1 MFDLTSFLLPLT
13 VFWTYYQLTSENME
27 TGTEELVSQLKNVL
41 LDLAAN
47 PYPEVACPPNV
58 PRRAS
63 VAVILRV
70 QPNYAH
76 WPAVHAKPFNSRG
89 HAQRR
94 RSSVASN
101 SGHKLSFKDII
112 DAFFE
117 QDWVRHGDPEILF
130 IKRATRIGDKW
141 NGHVALPGGKRDP
154 EDDDDQVTAMREA
167 MEEVGID
174 LSFSHA
180 IAVGNLPQRVVTT
193 SWGKVPLMVLCP
205 YVYLLTS
212 SEYPAQRLQPTE
224 VASTHWVPLRALMSP
239 ALRTYEYA
247 DVSNRLAK
255 SELGIK
261 RWFLQA
267 MLSKMMFAA
276 IHLVPAESTYCASIS
291 GFVPEGS
298 SPNSSPLGK
307 LKELFVGPE
316 STEST
321 RRPPLL
327 LWGLTLGVISDL
339 LEHIPPHNAL
349 ELWTYPTFTNWDV
362 RFTMWA
368 MSYRFRKQKALEM
381 SSSTQ
386 SNITGIVEDVVDA
399 TEVPKQ
405 DLPSSQSEEAEEPGE
420 VGIAG
425 LGVGRNWGKK
435 GRESMIARGAA
446 VNSMLEGYYPI
457 VRKAVATALVGR
469 IAVVSLL
476 VVFAWN
482 KYKRT

>member
-1 MFDLTSFLLPLT
+1 
-13 VFWTYYQLTSENME
+13 
-27 TGTEELVSQLKNVL
+27 
-41 LDLAAN
+41 
-47 PYPEVACPPNV
+47 
-58 PRRAS
+58 
-63 VAVILRV
+63 
-70 QPNYAH
+70 
-76 WPAVHAKPFNSRG
+76 
-89 HAQRR
+89 
-94 RSSVASN
+94 
-101 SGHKLSFKDII
+101 
-112 DAFFE
+112 
-117 QDWVRHGDPEILF
+117 
-130 IKRATRIGDKW
+130 
-141 NGHVALPGGKRDP
+141 
-154 EDDDDQVTAMREA
+154 
-167 MEEVGID
+167 
-174 LSFSHA
+174 
-180 IAVGNLPQRVVTT
+180 
-193 SWGKVPLMVLCP
+193 MVLCP

-276 IHLVPAESTYCASIS
+276 IHLVPSESTFCSSIP

-298 SPNSSPLGK
+298 PRNSSPLGK
-307 LKELFVGPE
+307 FKEIFAGPE
-316 STEST
+316 TVNLMKK
-321 RRPPLL
+321 PPLL

-381 SSSTQ
+381 SSTSQPSLDSAIGNTVVT
-386 SNITGIVEDVVDA
+386 SELPNKDPLLSVAEDVERV
-399 TEVPKQ
+399 
-405 DLPSSQSEEAEEPGE
+405 EEPGE

-425 LGVGRNWGKK
+425 LGVGRNWGKT

-469 IAVVSLL
+469 ITIVSLIAAY
-476 VVFAWN
+476 AWN
-482 KYKRT
+482 RYKRS

>member
-1 MFDLTSFLLPLT
+1 MA
-13 VFWTYYQLTSENME
+13 E
-27 TGTEELVSQLKNVL
+27 TGTEDLVSHLKNVL
-41 LDLAAN
+41 LELASK
-47 PYPEVACPPNV
+47 PYPEVACPPNL
-58 PRRAS
+58 PKRAS

-70 QPNYAH
+70 QPNYNH
-76 WPAVHAKPFNSRG
+76 WPAVQSDPPR
-89 HAQRR
+89 QRR
-94 RSSVASN
+94 RSSVASQP
-101 SGHKLSFKDII
+101 GRKLSFKNIL

-117 QDWVRHGDPEILF
+117 QDWVKHGDPEMLF

-174 LSFSHA
+174 LSYSHA

-212 SEYPAQRLQPTE
+212 PTPPPQRLQPTE
-224 VASTHWVPLRALMSP
+224 VASTHWVSLRALLSP
-239 ALRTYEYA
+239 ALRTHEYA

-276 IHLVPAESTYCASIS
+276 IRLVPSSSTYCSSIP
-291 GFVPEGS
+291 GFVPEGPAAPS
-298 SPNSSPLGK
+298 TPFGK
-307 LKELFVGPE
+307 IRQLFTG
-316 STEST
+316 SGSGSAHTS
-321 RRPPLL
+321 RQPPLL
-327 LWGLTLGVISDL
+327 LWGLTLGVISDF

-362 RFTMWA
+362 RFTMWVL
-368 MSYRFRKQKALEM
+368 SYGFRKRKAVEM
-381 SSSTQ
+381 SSSGLAKT
-386 SNITGIVEDVVDA
+386 TGIVQDVVEDVEMPKQELLDAENVVAGGVAGDEEGKMGDEDVV
-399 TEVPKQ
+399 VVV
-405 DLPSSQSEEAEEPGE
+405 EEEGEEPGE

-425 LGVGRNWGKK
+425 LGVGRHWGKR
-435 GRESMIARGAA
+435 GREKMIARGAA

-457 VRKAVATALVGR
+457 VRRAVATALVGR
-469 IAVVSLL
+469 ITVVSLL
-476 VVFAWN
+476 VAYLWN
-482 KYKRT
+482 KYGRHR